1 MKRERG
7 VTLLELLVAVS
18 LLSLLSVGILFALRV
33 GFNSMQKA
41 NSKLMANRR
50 VLGVERLIEN
60 QIAGYMPV
68 HADCKFSPEAP
79 AVSMPYFQ
87 GDPDS
92 MRFVSN
98 YSMQE
103 AGRGYPRIL
112 EYQVIPGDNGNGV
125 RLVVNE
131 FLYSGGRSTGAS
143 CIGQTADPL
152 TGLNV
157 AKFAPV
163 QVGPASFILAD
174 KLAFCRIL
182 YKEEFPAPAP
192 VRERWAPKWTHQRPP
207 SAVRIQMEPLERDP
221 SRVQLIAITAP
232 FRITRDPMK
241 LYVD

>member
-1 MKRERG
+1 VKSERG

-33 GFNSMQKA
+33 GFTGMEKA

-50 VLGVERLIEN
+50 VLGVERVIEN
-60 QIAGYMPV
+60 QIAGFMPV
-68 HADCKFSPEAP
+68 QAHCKFSPEATATALP
-79 AVSMPYFQ
+79 FFQ
-87 GDPDS
+87 GDAES

-112 EYQVIPGDNGNGV
+112 EYQVIPGENGQGV

-131 FLYSGGRSTGAS
+131 TLYTGPRSTGAS
-143 CIGQTADPL
+143 CVGQFPDP
-152 TGLNV
+152 TSGMPV
-157 AKFAPV
+157 GKFMPV
-163 QVGPASFILAD
+163 VVGPYSFVLAD
-174 KLAFCRIL
+174 KLAFCQIF

-192 VRERWAPKWTHQRPP
+192 VRERWVQRWTHQRAPA
-207 SAVRIQMEPLERDP
+207 AVRINMAPLVRDP

-232 FRITRDPMK
+232 FRVTRDPMSA
-241 LYVD
+241 YVD